1 MKVDLRRWDAVICF
15 GLRRLTAAALALAPW
30 AAGAQTLTFD
40 NASQCGNSSSSF
52 QAGATCATAGF
63 ALTPSPSNA
72 GMVIT
77 SENGQLF
84 AISSFDVS
92 NGGRRA
98 VVDSRDALGVGSI
111 TYWTQTLNI
120 VGTHADGSTVSFAGD
135 ISDAATFSTRTLPL
149 DGSFSNLVSLEIS
162 SPLALFSQQS
172 FAMTPFGVQLSS
184 EFTQRASGVVFVDNL
199 ALTPVAAV
207 PEPSTAA
214 LVGIPLLWLALRR
227 RRDAV
232 QRISA
237 LA

>member
-1 MKVDLRRWDAVICF
+1 MNVDLRQWDAVIRF
-15 GLRRLTAAALALAPW
+15 GLRRLTVAALALAPW
-30 AAGAQTLTFD
+30 AVGAQTLTFD

-52 QAGATCATAGF
+52 QAGATCSTAGY

-72 GMVIT
+72 GMVVT

-84 AISSFDVS
+84 AISSVDVS

-98 VVDSRDALGVGSI
+98 VVDSRDASGVGSI

-135 ISDAATFSTRTLPL
+135 ISDAATFSTLPL

-162 SPLALFSQQS
+162 SPLALFSQQF

-237 LA
+237 LP